1 MTTLEELTLEIAASL
16 HHGECLYNEEGYEEI
31 LSWIDELKAAITEE
45 YNKNIQELAE
55 EE

>member
-31 LSWIDELKAAITEE
+31 LSWLDELKEAITEE
-45 YNKNIQELAE
+45 YNKNQELAE
-55 EE
+55 ED